1 MAVIKTTFKLR
12 RGYEAKWIEVN
23 PILEAGE
30 PGWAIDTHTL
40 KIGDG
45 ILKWTELPS
54 LTGIEINPEDVEAAV
69 YKYLIQNPINIETD
83 ATLTRAGVPADAAA
97 VREHCVLKTDTL
109 ILRGGDADDE
119 I

>member
-45 ILKWTELPS
+45 ILRWTELPS
-54 LTGIEINPEDVEAAV
+54 LSGIEINPEDVEAAV
-69 YKYLIQNPINIETD
+69 FKYLEKNPIIIDTD
-83 ATLTRAGVPADAAA
+83 DTLTQAGIPADAAA
-97 VREHCVLKTDTL
+97 VREKCVFKTDTL
-109 ILRGGDADDE
+109 ILCGGDADDE